1 MVYFLLLCFAATN
14 SAFQVEQKINQELPV
29 WSMDSVLS
37 ENLTNQVEGGWFE
50 MRLPMQYGQVELDT
64 AAYEKADIKVAAWT
78 KETGRA
84 IKSTVT
90 IMLLP
95 TQKIGV
101 GNDKDL
107 FDGILESL
115 IKRWPDARGKGIVRG
130 KWNGR
135 PAYRFE
141 FTASDKKDKVK
152 GVVYA
157 VISPAGNFVVSTMH
171 PVGTTED
178 QVAFKILE
186 QVALSCK
193 QK

>member
-1 MVYFLLLCFAATN
+1 MVYLLLLCFAATN
-14 SAFQVEQKINQELPV
+14 SAFQVEQEINQELPV

-37 ENLTNQVEGGWFE
+37 ENLTNKVEGSWFE
-50 MRLPMQYGQVELDT
+50 IGLPMQYFQVELDT
-64 AAYEKADIKVAAWT
+64 AAYEKAGIKVAAWT

-90 IMLLP
+90 VMLLP
-95 TQKIGV
+95 GQKIEAR
-101 GNDKDL
+101 NDNDL
-107 FDGILESL
+107 FKGIVESL
-115 IKRWPDARGKGIVRG
+115 VKRWPDARGKGIVRG

-135 PAYRFE
+135 PAHRFE
-141 FTASDKKDKVK
+141 FIASDKKDKVK

-157 VISPAGNFVVSTMH
+157 VISPAGNFLVSTMQ
-171 PVGTTED
+171 PVGTAED